1 MSDRLR
7 IAVYYNVGWGGGR
20 RWLYECISRL
30 ASRHDIDLYSIDRNS
45 IGVQHP
51 DVNELGQHA
60 EIVQFDDLP
69 RFGGPLRALNVP
81 LLWLDLWRFD
91 RTSRAVARRI
101 DRRGYDLL
109 FASIGGYTEAPLVL
123 RHAKPPSAYYCH
135 EPMRNVYEPKVPRP
149 YDANPLKT
157 IPRRLWNRA
166 YWRGVIR
173 GWDYE
178 GTRNADLVIANS
190 RYTAGYARR
199 AYAVSPEVNYPGV
212 DVEAFRPADLR
223 RERFVLMVGE
233 LIASKG
239 VDWAIRAVSSIP
251 ADQRP
256 PIVLVCNRSFA
267 PERAYVESVAR
278 DAGVELIIRERVAD
292 AEVKRLFQTAS
303 VLLYT
308 PHLEPFGLVALE
320 AMASGTPVVAVR
332 EAGPIETVVDGETGF
347 LCEREPHALG
357 AAVLRLLDDELL
369 RVRMSKAG
377 REHVVAHWT
386 WDRSVAR
393 LDELLRGLVARRRRA
408 ISGADEDAREAGI
421 AAGG

>member
-1 MSDRLR
+1 MTERLR

-30 ASRHDIDLYSIDRNS
+30 ANHHDIDLYSIDRNS

-69 RFGGPLRALNVP
+69 RFGGALRPLNVP
-81 LLWLDLWRFD
+81 LVWVDLWRFD
-91 RTSRAVARRI
+91 RTSRAVAKRI
-101 DRRGYDLL
+101 DGRGYDLL

-123 RHAKPPSAYYCH
+123 RHAKTLSAYYCH
-135 EPMRNVYEPKVPRP
+135 EPMRNVYEPKLPRP
-149 YDANPLKT
+149 YDRNPLKS

-178 GTRNADLVIANS
+178 GTRNANLVIANS
-190 RYTAGYARR
+190 KYTAGYANR
-199 AYAVSPEVNYPGV
+199 AYGVAAEVNYPGV
-212 DVEAFRPADLR
+212 DIEAFRPGDLR

-239 VDWAIRAVSSIP
+239 VDWAIRAVSTIP
-251 ADQRP
+251 AEQRP
-256 PIVLVCNRSFA
+256 PLVLVCNRSFA
-267 PERAYVESVAR
+267 PERAYVESASR
-278 DAGVELIIRERVAD
+278 EAGVDLVIRERVAD

-347 LCEREPHALG
+347 LCERDPRALG
-357 AAVLRLLDDELL
+357 AAVMRLLDDELL

-377 REHVVAHWT
+377 REHVVANWT

-393 LDELLRGLVARRRRA
+393 LDELLRGLVSRHRRA
-408 ISGADEDAREAGI
+408 LSGDERANRDGM

>member
-1 MSDRLR
+1 
-7 IAVYYNVGWGGGR
+7 
-20 RWLYECISRL
+20 
-30 ASRHDIDLYSIDRNS
+30 
-45 IGVQHP
+45 
-51 DVNELGQHA
+51 VNELGQHA

-69 RFGGPLRALNVP
+69 RAGGPVRALNAP
-81 LLWLDLWRFD
+81 LLWVDLWRFD

-101 DRRGYDLL
+101 DERGYDLL

-123 RHAKPPSAYYCH
+123 RHAKTLSAYYCH

-149 YDANPLKT
+149 YDTDPLKT
-157 IPRRLWNRA
+157 IPRRVWNRA
-166 YWRGVIR
+166 YWGGLIR
-173 GWDYE
+173 SWDLE
-178 GTRNADLVIANS
+178 GTRNASLVIANS
-190 RYTAGYARR
+190 RYTSDYARR
-199 AYAVSPEVNYPGV
+199 AYGVRSAVNYPGV
-212 DVEAFRPADLR
+212 DVEAFRPGDLN

-239 VDWAIRAVSSIP
+239 VDWAVRAVASIP
-251 ADQRP
+251 EDRRP

-278 DAGVELIIRERVAD
+278 NAGVELIIRERVPD

-308 PHLEPFGLVALE
+308 PHREPFGLVALE

-347 LCEREPHALG
+347 LCDREPAALG
-357 AAVLRLLDDELL
+357 EAVLRVLDDELL

-377 REHVVAHWT
+377 REHAVAHWT

-393 LDELLRGLVARRRRA
+393 LDEVLRGLVESHRQAT
-408 ISGADEDAREAGI
+408 GAVKDGGSAVRTSI
-421 AAGG
+421 AHVAGGLGERHVREIEEEFT